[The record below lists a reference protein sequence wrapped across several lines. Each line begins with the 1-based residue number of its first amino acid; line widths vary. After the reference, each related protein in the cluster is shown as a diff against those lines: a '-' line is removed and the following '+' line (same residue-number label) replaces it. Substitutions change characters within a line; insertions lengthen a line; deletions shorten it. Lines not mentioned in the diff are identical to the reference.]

1 MRCPT
6 MTAMQKQLKLV
17 GLSPWVRDQ
26 NLLNLLIYCTKLVSV
41 LKGSTSA
48 AVKEWKTWGTRNLV
62 SAGKQT
68 LEFETGE
75 EGRRG

>member
-6 MTAMQKQLKLV
+6 MTAMQTAEIGWSESMGQRPEFSL
-17 GLSPWVRDQ
+17 
-26 NLLNLLIYCTKLVSV
+26 CTKLVSV

-68 LEFETGE
+68 FEFETGE